1 MSEEQP
7 TNADILQE
15 LRQIKTEV
23 SQTKAQVDQLGDEVG
38 QLKTEVSQVKT
49 EVGQLKTEVGQLKKG
64 QTAIQI
70 SIARFD
76 EKFDAVENQLGEVK
90 LNVKEL
96 GVAVHDNTMTVAR
109 VDGESTAT
117 SAVIWVLITM
127 AATVAITTIME
138 SKFHW
143 LKNNWGWMFGNGE
156 TRRERIGGAGNVWNV
171 VPFGR

>member
-15 LRQIKTEV
+15 LRQIRTEV
-23 SQTKAQVDQLGDEVG
+23 SQTKAQVGQLGDEVSQLKTEVSQIKTEVGQLGDEVG
-38 QLKTEVSQVKT
+38 QV
-49 EVGQLKTEVGQLKKG
+49 KTEVGQLKKG

-109 VDGESTAT
+109 MDGESTAT
-117 SAVIWVLITM
+117 SAVIWVLITV

-156 TRRERIGGAGNVWNV
+156 TRRERTQK
-171 VPFGR
+171 